1 MITFWFLCKPRFLVQ
16 DQQTLLYL
24 KLGTFMVFFGIKR
37 VLKPKD
43 EKLGF
48 FLPVWWPFFP
58 KIYFFLSNNEINICM
73 EYMDGGSLDLVLK
86 KAGKIPE
93 PYSRKII
100 YAVSSTVS
108 HVCQILS

>member
-1 MITFWFLCKPRFLVQ
+1 MKRIHFL
-16 DQQTLLYL
+16 
-24 KLGTFMVFFGIKR
+24 FG
-37 VLKPKD
+37 V
-43 EKLGF
+43 
-48 FLPVWWPFFP
+48 VV
-58 KIYFFLSNNEINICM
+58 FFLSNNEINICM

-93 PYSRKII
+93 SYSRKII